1 MSDEAL
7 VLIINC
13 GSSSVKFSVL
23 APNSGAEYLAGIAE
37 ALGTPKAKL
46 KWHYQGVEDSHRLA
60 LDTDHAAVINE
71 LVTQFDSAWSDLQD
85 RLTAIGHRVVHGGEH
100 FSSSVLINQKVIAC
114 IEECNSLAPLH
125 NPAALKGIYASLD
138 AFPQLPQVAVF
149 DTAFHQQMP
158 IYAYLYGLPY
168 SLYEEQKIRRY
179 GMHGSSYQYVS
190 ERCAELLGKQT
201 TELNIIAAHLGGGSS
216 ICAINCGRSVDTSM
230 GLTPLEGLVMGSRSG
245 DLDPGILLHLQQALG
260 YTQASLEQLLNRE
273 SGMLGI
279 SSLSSDC
286 RTLEQAAKK
295 DHKGAKLA
303 LEIFCYRLAKYIA
316 SYTIPLT
323 SVDALVF
330 TGGIGE
336 NSSWVRNR
344 TTEWLKP
351 LGYQMDPE
359 RNQKTRS
366 QAEGLISAQG
376 SPKILVIPTKEEWVI
391 ARDTSRLVQ
400 S

>member
-1 MSDEAL
+1 MSDQN
-7 VLIINC
+7 LILIFNC

-23 APNSGAEYLAGIAE
+23 DPDSGAEHLAGIAE

-46 KWHYQGVEDSHRLA
+46 KWHYQGTEDSHRLA
-60 LDTDHAAVINE
+60 LDSDHAAVINE
-71 LVTQFDSAWSDLQD
+71 LVTQFDRAWSELQD
-85 RLTAIGHRVVHGGEH
+85 GLKAIGHRVVHGGEH
-100 FSSSVLINQKVIAC
+100 FSSSVLINQKVMAC
-114 IEECNSLAPLH
+114 IEECCDLAPLH
-125 NPAALKGIYASLD
+125 NPAALKGIYAALD

-158 IYAYLYGLPY
+158 KYAYLYGLPY
-168 SLYEEQKIRRY
+168 PLYEEHKIRRY
-179 GMHGSSYQYVS
+179 GMHGSSYQYIG

-201 TELNIIAAHLGGGSS
+201 AELNIIAAHLGGGAS
-216 ICAINCGRSVDTSM
+216 ICAIKQGRSVDTSM
-230 GLTPLEGLVMGSRSG
+230 GLTPLEGLVMGSRCG
-245 DLDPGILLHLQQALG
+245 DLDPGILLYLQQSLG

-279 SSLSSDC
+279 STLSSDC
-286 RTLEQAAKK
+286 RALEQAAEK
-295 DHKGAKLA
+295 DHQGAKLA

-316 SYTIPLT
+316 AYTIPLG

-336 NSSWVRNR
+336 NSSGVRSR
-344 TTEWLKP
+344 TIEWLKP
-351 LGYQMDPE
+351 LGYQLNPE
-359 RNQKTRS
+359 ANQKTKS
-366 QAEGLISAQG
+366 QVEGLISAQET
-376 SPKILVIPTKEEWVI
+376 PNILVIPTKEDWII